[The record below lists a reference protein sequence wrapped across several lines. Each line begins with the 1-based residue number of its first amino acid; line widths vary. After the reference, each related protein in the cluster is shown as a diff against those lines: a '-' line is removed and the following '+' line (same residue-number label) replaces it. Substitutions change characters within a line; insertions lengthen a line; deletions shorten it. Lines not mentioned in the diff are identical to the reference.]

1 VNNSEQCKILWN
13 SLETQIEG
21 ENMKTATSTGDP
33 RLTKA
38 LLTYG
43 IVAGPLYIILG
54 LIQMAIRPGFDITRH
69 SLSLLANG
77 DLGWIQTLNFLT
89 TGLLLI
95 AGAVGMKR
103 VLRSGLGSKWAARM
117 LGLYGF
123 GLLGASVFS
132 ADPALGF
139 PPGTPL
145 ENNPISWHG
154 MLHFIVGTIGFIGFI
169 ATCFILARRF
179 NSLQKPGWAWYS
191 LITGIL
197 FLVSFVGIASG
208 SKGPVSLFFAIAV
221 ALGFTWISVLLSSL
235 KAEIEE

>member
-1 VNNSEQCKILWN
+1 
-13 SLETQIEG
+13 
-21 ENMKTATSTGDP
+21 MKTLTSTDDP
-33 RLTKA
+33 RLTKR
-38 LLTYG
+38 LLTCG

-77 DLGWIQTLNFLT
+77 DLGWIQILNFLV
-89 TGLLLI
+89 TGILLI
-95 AGAVGMKR
+95 AGATGMKR
-103 VLRSGLGSKWAARM
+103 ALKSGPGSRWAPCM
-117 LGLYGF
+117 LGLYGL
-123 GLLGASVFS
+123 GLVGASIFS

-145 ENNPISWHG
+145 ENTPISWHG
-154 MLHFIVGTIGFIGFI
+154 LLHFIVGTIGFIGFI
-169 ATCFILARRF
+169 ATCFILARRS

-208 SKGPVSLFFAIAV
+208 SRVPSVSSSPIAV
-221 ALGFTWISVLLSSL
+221 VLGFTWISALLSSL
-235 KAEIEE
+235 KSEIERE

>member
-1 VNNSEQCKILWN
+1 MTTI
-13 SLETQIEG
+13 TY
-21 ENMKTATSTGDP
+21 TGDG
-33 RLTKA
+33 RLTKT
-38 LLTYG
+38 LLTCG
-43 IVAGPLYIILG
+43 IVAGPLYIIVG

-77 DLGWIQTLNFLT
+77 NLGWIQTLNFLV

-95 AGAVGMKR
+95 AGAVGLKQA
-103 VLRSGLGSKWAARM
+103 LPSGPGSKWASRM
-117 LGLYGF
+117 LGLYGL
-123 GLLGASVFS
+123 GLMGASIFR

-169 ATCFILARRF
+169 TTCFIFARRF
-179 NSLQKPGWAWYS
+179 RSLQQPGWAWYS

-197 FLVSFVGIASG
+197 FLASFVGIASG
-208 SKGPVSLFFAIAV
+208 SKGPFSAIFAIAV
-221 ALGFTWISVLLSSL
+221 VLGFTWISVLLFTL
-235 KAEIEE
+235 RTGVKEK

>member
-1 VNNSEQCKILWN
+1 MTTV
-13 SLETQIEG
+13 
-21 ENMKTATSTGDP
+21 TSRDDP

-38 LLTYG
+38 LLTCG

-77 DLGWIQTLNFLT
+77 DLGWIQTLNFLV
-89 TGLLLI
+89 TGVLLI
-95 AGAVGMKR
+95 AGAAGMKR
-103 VLRSGLGSKWAARM
+103 ALQSGLGYKWASRM
-117 LGLYGF
+117 LGLYGL
-123 GLLGASVFS
+123 GLIGASIFS

-154 MLHFIVGTIGFIGFI
+154 MLHFIVGTIGFTGFI
-169 ATCFILARRF
+169 TTCFIVARRF
-179 NSLQKPGWAWYS
+179 MSMQQPGWAWYS

-197 FLVSFVGIASG
+197 FLASFIGIASG
-208 SKGPVSLFFAIAV
+208 SKGPVSIFFAIAV
-221 ALGFTWISVLLSSL
+221 MLGFIWISALLFRL
-235 KAEIEE
+235 RAGVEGE